1 MWLLHKVCMLV
12 TDVCVCVCVCTC
24 CVYHFTGPWS
34 EEWKIIA
41 SLTDWPVSY
50 VFEKLD
56 ASWLFPTLFFFIRHV
71 FEGSLA
77 RSLARPLNITRT
89 RSLRAPLKLLI
100 RHAGILSDSR
110 VSAREYDEIN
120 NLTTNSGTTPI
131 ERSSNDDP
139 NDRRRRVELLKD
151 LVERRILFEKILWF
165 KDFSF
170 SQS

>member
-1 MWLLHKVCMLV
+1 MHVSDRRIC
-12 TDVCVCVCVCTC
+12 VCVCVCVRVVC
-24 CVYHFTGPWS
+24 
-34 EEWKIIA
+34 IILLA
-41 SLTDWPVSY
+41 LEAKNGKSSLVWRTDLSATSSKSSIHRD
-50 VFEKLD
+50 FFL
-56 ASWLFPTLFFFIRHV
+56 LFSFFIRQV

-120 NLTTNSGTTPI
+120 NLTTNSGTSTPI

-170 SQS
+170 FPILKLN